1 MKENKNINIF
11 IKGKKNY
18 INNVNKNIEHWV
30 KNRKNINIID
40 CYDIEETKD
49 DIDKIMREYKLVLK
63 VEGEQ
68 EINKL

>member
-1 MKENKNINIF
+1 MKENKTINIF

-18 INNVNKNIEHWV
+18 INNVNENIKSWV
-30 KNRKNINIID
+30 KNCKNINIID
-40 CYDIEETKD
+40 CYDIEEIKD
-49 DIDKIMREYKLVLK
+49 DIDKIMKEYKLVLK